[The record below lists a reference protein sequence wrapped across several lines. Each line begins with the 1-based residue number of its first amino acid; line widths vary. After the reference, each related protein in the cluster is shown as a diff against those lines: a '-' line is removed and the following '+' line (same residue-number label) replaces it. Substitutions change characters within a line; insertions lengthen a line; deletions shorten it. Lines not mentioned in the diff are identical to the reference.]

1 MILTSLTKFRDGG
14 LLFLRV
20 ALGAFYLSV
29 HGWRKLAGGVH
40 EWHDLGLAV
49 QYAGIHFAPVFW
61 GFMASISE
69 TLGCVLFILGFLFRP
84 ACLLLFITLVVASL
98 SVFHTVKVHG
108 LDAASHPIE
117 LAILFFSLLFIGP
130 GKYSIDKN

>member
-1 MILTSLTKFRDGG
+1 MILTSLTKFRDWG

-20 ALGAFYLSV
+20 ALGAFYIYA

-40 EWHDLGLAV
+40 EWRELGTAV
-49 QYAGIHFAPVFW
+49 HFVGIHFLPVFW
-61 GFMASISE
+61 GLMAALSE
-69 TLGCVLFILGFLFRP
+69 TLGCVFVILGCLFRP
-84 ACLLLFITLVVASL
+84 ACILIFITLFVAVMMHL
-98 SVFHTVKVHG
+98 RTGQGWGK
-108 LDAASHPIE
+108 ASEAVE